1 MQSSHLH
8 SVGVTEYHFLSFV
21 HLIVPCQKIA
31 IMLKDMS
38 ERCLLHI
45 RSDITLK
52 AGVKTI

>member
-31 IMLKDMS
+31 IMLKDMA

-45 RSDITLK
+45 RSDVTLK